1 MSELQTFLAVV
12 VVIYVLCVIVQA
24 LQEVV
29 KWALNTKA
37 KTLESVIK
45 DFMGQH
51 LLTLDQVQDALK
63 KRGLEITALEHF
75 QKDDFR
81 RLLDGI
87 EFTAQQVQMIPGVV
101 GQVNTAAGQVNAAV
115 SQASAAVEQ
124 FKDHAAAAYDGF
136 IAKFQQCYTSH
147 NKRWVIGISFVVVLA
162 LNASIIKIYEI
173 LAVNQ
178 TMAQAIAGTA
188 PTIANSGQQSQSGT
202 AGQSQDAANIYSKN
216 REAIT
221 NYLKQYP
228 VLLRTSEYPDD
239 LKNEAGLEVL
249 GLVLMGALVSLGA
262 PFWND
267 VLKGMM
273 GVNNAL
279 NSGNQKTQ

>member
-12 VVIYVLCVIVQA
+12 VLIYVLCVIVQA

-101 GQVNTAAGQVNAAV
+101 GQVNAAAGQVN
-115 SQASAAVEQ
+115 AAVEQ

-162 LNASIIKIYEI
+162 LNASVIKIYEI

-188 PTIANSGQQSQSGT
+188 PTIANSGQPSQNGT

-249 GLVLMGALVSLGA
+249 GLLLMGGLVSLGA